1 MDVKSGSRFRDIDFY
16 SLRVLIPRMRKINNL
31 EKLNKYVSQARR
43 EEAASLITGDDEWKN
58 YLDKLEY
65 TTTTIRQEG
74 LAGVGRFTDALILN
88 IAINN
93 DLRSIGPDRGQKRR
107 PRSQSTEDAISDQ
120 TKVNPATDN
129 NQDPTGT
136 PSGPSRTNQ
145 PQAPTPRPIDEQAV
159 HIACWSLLSNM
170 SISDGT
176 TRVYMTW
183 APTQVALRCP
193 FAQGSQPTTS
203 TSQGPVPSAAAQ
215 MTRPRGVYEARVDG
229 AALCWDSGKCF
240 AITEEAAEVAAW
252 IAESP
257 PSWGKDESDSK
268 TRLLIAQDRDSL
280 YVVFGVFNYEYVK
293 WIQGASRG
301 DEKEPSF
308 LTMQSFGPYRTRAK
322 GDMVLFQAVVQG
334 HLGQYKEA

>member
-1 MDVKSGSRFRDIDFY
+1 MATQNKLLPSTYKQWCVDAGKLDATTRSINSQKHVKSGSRFRDIDFY

-31 EKLNKYVSQARR
+31 KKLNAYVSQARR
-43 EEAASLITGDDEWKN
+43 EEAASLIAGDDEWKN
-58 YLDKLEY
+58 YLNKLEY
-65 TTTTIRQEG
+65 TTATIRQEG
-74 LAGVGRFTDALILN
+74 LAGVDRFTNTLILN

-120 TKVNPATDN
+120 NKVNPSSDN
-129 NQDPTGT
+129 NQDPAGT
-136 PSGPSRTNQ
+136 PGGPSRTNQ

-159 HIACWSLLSNM
+159 HIACWSLLNSI

-176 TRVYMTW
+176 TRAYMTW
-183 APTQVALRCP
+183 APTQLAFHCP

-229 AALCWDSGKCF
+229 VALDWDSGKCL
-240 AITEEAAEVAAW
+240 AITEVKKSRRYTGETDAEGEEIPHRPILKQEAAEMAAW

-257 PSWGKDESDSK
+257 PSWGKDELGSK
-268 TRLLIAQDRDSL
+268 T
-280 YVVFGVFNYEYVK
+280 
-293 WIQGASRG
+293 
-301 DEKEPSF
+301 
-308 LTMQSFGPYRTRAK
+308 
-322 GDMVLFQAVVQG
+322 
-334 HLGQYKEA
+334 